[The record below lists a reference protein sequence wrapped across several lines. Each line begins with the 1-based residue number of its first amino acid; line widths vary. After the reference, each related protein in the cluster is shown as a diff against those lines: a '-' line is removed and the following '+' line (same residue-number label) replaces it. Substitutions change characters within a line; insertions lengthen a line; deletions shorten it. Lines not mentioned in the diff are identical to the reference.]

1 MGPNFFR
8 FFTTV
13 KRSNASSASNSTV
26 SLPKTSE
33 KKART
38 EAVDNQPH
46 PLFKKIQQTWDHR
59 FGEWTEIQRA
69 QLATVKAIPSN
80 TKIVAYNR
88 KDVIEGNNDH
98 IWVEFRSQTLI
109 QLLRSEFQD
118 VTDLLGLNPGLD
130 ARLIYNKRERLLT
143 CIRER
148 SFKEV
153 DLNFEEDSEAE
164 ATFVEDMEA
173 LRLLLDYIGSHF
185 EDVTSQLDML
195 LRQQQEGHITWNL
208 LWTLCE
214 RGKLMQAI
222 DVNSAEPIAFQL
234 TSWGYKEKA
243 DKKPARF
250 KVYGRYIQWTG
261 YQFANISIKYRVEH
275 FPGARALDKLPFQP
289 LLESTKKELME
300 RGKTYVKNTG
310 VQHYLQYESEEG
322 ISRVMIDVIT
332 YRKRHSESWDREE
345 HRAATRKKTSHWRT
359 TLASDDPD
367 LCLLP
372 PGIHGWSFRTKSWDC
387 FLVNNLSPIDF
398 NKDAFGHLVLQEK
411 YKRLVVAFV
420 NAHTRKDKK
429 SSALISDVV
438 KGKGGGMVMLLH
450 GSPGTGKTLTAEAVA
465 DHLQRPLY
473 AISCGELGFQAS
485 SLENQL
491 YEILE
496 VAAGWNSVVL
506 IDEADIFLQAR
517 GNDIERSALVSV
529 FLRVLEYHNGVLI
542 LTTNRVET
550 FDEAFQSWV
559 AVQKLTCM
567 SADHDLKPGELAF
580 R

>member
-8 FFTTV
+8 LFTTV

-26 SLPKTSE
+26 SLPKAAE
-33 KKART
+33 KSRT
-38 EAVDNQPH
+38 QQALDNQPH

-69 QLATVKAIPSN
+69 QLAAAKAIPSN
-80 TKIVAYNR
+80 TKIIAYNR

-98 IWVEFRSQTLI
+98 VWVEFRSQSLI

-143 CIRER
+143 CIRDK
-148 SFKEV
+148 SFK
-153 DLNFEEDSEAE
+153 DIDINFEEDSEAE

-173 LRLLLDYIGSHF
+173 LQLLLDYIGVEF
-185 EDVTSQLDML
+185 EHVTSQLDTL
-195 LRQQQEGHITWNL
+195 LRQQKEGHITWNL

-214 RGKLMQAI
+214 KGGRMQAM
-222 DVNSAEPIAFQL
+222 DPGNGEPVAFEL

-261 YQFANISIKYRVEH
+261 YQFANISVKYRVEH
-275 FPGARALDKLPFQP
+275 FPGARPLDKLPFQP
-289 LLESTKKELME
+289 MLESTKKELTD

-310 VQHYLQYESEEG
+310 VHYLQYESEEASDLSIQFTDLPSVNG

-345 HRAATRKKTSHWRT
+345 HRAASRKKTAHWRA
-359 TLASDDPD
+359 TLADDDPD

-387 FLVNNLSPIDF
+387 FLVNGLSPIDF

-411 YKRLVVAFV
+411 YKRLVLAFV
-420 NAHTRKDKK
+420 NAHTRKDKR

-450 GSPGTGKTLTAEAVA
+450 GSPGLCIWT
-465 DHLQRPLY
+465 
-473 AISCGELGFQAS
+473 
-485 SLENQL
+485 
-491 YEILE
+491 
-496 VAAGWNSVVL
+496 
-506 IDEADIFLQAR
+506 
-517 GNDIERSALVSV
+517 
-529 FLRVLEYHNGVLI
+529 
-542 LTTNRVET
+542 
-550 FDEAFQSWV
+550 
-559 AVQKLTCM
+559 
-567 SADHDLKPGELAF
+567 
-580 R
+580 